1 METIILNRMYVGSY
15 LDESENIGHEV
26 INLFKDDN
34 GSNYIYLNESGA
46 IAKTYNDTVKAVLLV
61 KYVEMGVFEVI
72 AKAEGTEWE
81 KGLQQVYYKED
92 DDEKDN
98 ENQNKYIEDNQI
110 TYGDVLLSDIY
121 KNGYNEIRITFKAD
135 EVIEVKNPVFLIYD
149 ESKKD
154 KYENSYFLHEKNFAT
169 TSLRIYYTDK
179 DQPKD
184 YQELKDLIDS
194 DLWCDEN
201 TTKKIKEIDE
211 FYSYDSHEGFLSVI
225 KKEDDELVM
234 SNLFSYIFNAEKN
247 VFRDFVIKVLGI
259 DDFDREYTIFREKDN
274 IDLLIE
280 TEDIETKK
288 SVIIIENKI
297 KSKING
303 ERLNSNG
310 EVESQLSKYVNYAKK
325 EYKELYDK
333 DKVEFFIFAPDYNQI
348 DLNNYK
354 YGDKYTPVRYSQI
367 YDFYFKNAGRMLN
380 VEYFKEFLDVISIHT
395 MSTDN
400 TNYEKM
406 KKKFIKNIKNRQALR
421 K

>member
-135 EVIEVKNPVFLIYD
+135 EVIEVKTPVFLIYD

-154 KYENSYFLHEKNFAT
+154 KY
-169 TSLRIYYTDK
+169 
-179 DQPKD
+179 
-184 YQELKDLIDS
+184 
-194 DLWCDEN
+194 
-201 TTKKIKEIDE
+201 
-211 FYSYDSHEGFLSVI
+211 
-225 KKEDDELVM
+225 
-234 SNLFSYIFNAEKN
+234 
-247 VFRDFVIKVLGI
+247 
-259 DDFDREYTIFREKDN
+259 
-274 IDLLIE
+274 
-280 TEDIETKK
+280 
-288 SVIIIENKI
+288 
-297 KSKING
+297 
-303 ERLNSNG
+303 
-310 EVESQLSKYVNYAKK
+310 
-325 EYKELYDK
+325 
-333 DKVEFFIFAPDYNQI
+333 
-348 DLNNYK
+348 
-354 YGDKYTPVRYSQI
+354 
-367 YDFYFKNAGRMLN
+367 
-380 VEYFKEFLDVISIHT
+380 
-395 MSTDN
+395 
-400 TNYEKM
+400 
-406 KKKFIKNIKNRQALR
+406 
-421 K
+421 